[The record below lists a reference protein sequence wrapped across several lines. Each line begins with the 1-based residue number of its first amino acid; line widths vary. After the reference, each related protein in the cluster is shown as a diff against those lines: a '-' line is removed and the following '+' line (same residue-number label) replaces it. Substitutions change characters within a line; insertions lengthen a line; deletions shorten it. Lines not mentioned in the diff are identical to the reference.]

1 MLLRIFRAR
10 LRPGREEQ
18 AIGVM
23 RGVSEQLARAPG
35 LQSIHLA
42 RRLDDDVEAVEIVSV
57 WRDADALAATLGPR
71 WQHPYLPGNLAELVD
86 GPTVDHMETIFDH
99 VAALDDDDVARGRA

>member
-18 AIGVM
+18 ALRLM
-23 RGVSEQLARAPG
+23 RDVGQQLARAPG

-42 RRLDDDVEAVEIVSV
+42 RRLDDDVQAVEVVSV
-57 WRDADALAATLGPR
+57 WRDAAALAATMGPR
-71 WQHPYLPGNLAELVD
+71 WQQPYLPGNLAELVEH
-86 GPTVDHMETIFDH
+86 PTVDHMETIFDH
-99 VAALDDDDVARGRA
+99 VAADDDDGEPPAAA